1 MSEPVLSI
9 SALRKTFAIRN
20 GRRAEDFVAV
30 DDVSFSIDEGRSL
43 AVVGESGSGKST
55 CARIVVGLETPTS
68 GSVTVCGTA
77 VDADISHAGRRALA
91 RKVQMVFQDPYS
103 SLDPRQ
109 RIGDA
114 LEEVIHLHTDLNR
127 TAAAARARELLSL
140 VGLDDKRY
148 ADHPRTLSGGQRQRV
163 AIARA
168 LAPGPRVL
176 VLDEPVA
183 ALDVSIQA
191 QILQVLQDVRAATG
205 VALLFITHDLA
216 VAEFMCDDVVVMRS
230 GRIVE
235 SGPIRDVLR
244 APEHPYTQAL
254 LTAVPRR
261 GWKPTR
267 RDHSVIDSK
276 ERPGT

>member
-1 MSEPVLSI
+1 LSI